1 MRIRSSLR
9 KSGLEAAGQ
18 EPDTAGS
25 AQAPARS
32 DFRNLRPVMDPGEP
46 PLGQHQLSTLSG
58 TEGQTPHQRHD
69 LRSLPLVEAGGGAA
83 DDHALDF

>member
-1 MRIRSSLR
+1 
-9 KSGLEAAGQ
+9 
-18 EPDTAGS
+18 
-25 AQAPARS
+25 
-32 DFRNLRPVMDPGEP
+32 MDPGEP